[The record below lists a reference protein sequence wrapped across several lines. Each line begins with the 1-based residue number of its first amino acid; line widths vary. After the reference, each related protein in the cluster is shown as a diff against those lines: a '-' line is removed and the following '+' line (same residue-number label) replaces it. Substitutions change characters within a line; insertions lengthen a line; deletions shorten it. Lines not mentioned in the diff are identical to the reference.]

1 MREIGEAIQ
10 AYILAGCAVA
20 MGIVLLAVIVRMVA
34 GAAISFRRVPCAA
47 AISLMALW
55 FTYIG
60 GTKPE
65 QVMIRFDEGL
75 YNDGTEVSTNNPH
88 MITFRW
94 RYDSWIPPVTTVT
107 VSANLIGAT
116 NGTIEVGTTSI
127 TNRQLI
133 AYMETD
139 ATNYMYFV
147 EQSYN
152 PEPSVVTNGVYHIQ
166 CFDGVD
172 VWIPKGLTIY
182 GDGVSLSWPDG
193 TPIPAKIDE
202 KDYVDNISEGEE

>member
-1 MREIGEAIQ
+1 MREIGEAMQ
-10 AYILAGCAVA
+10 AYVLAGCSVA
-20 MGIVLLAVIVRMVA
+20 MGAVLLAVVVRMVA
-34 GAAISFRRVPCAA
+34 GAAMSFRRVPCAA
-47 AISLMALW
+47 ALGLLALW
-55 FTYIG
+55 CTYVG

-65 QVMIRFDEGL
+65 QVLVRFDEGL
-75 YNDGTEVSTNNPH
+75 HNDGTEVSTNNPH
-88 MITFRW
+88 VITFRW
-94 RYDSWIPPVTTVT
+94 SYDSWIPPVTTVR
-107 VSANLIGAT
+107 VSANLIGTT
-116 NGTIEVGTTSI
+116 NGTFEVGTTSI
-127 TNRQLI
+127 TNREMV

-166 CFDGVD
+166 CFGGVD

-202 KDYVDNISEGEE
+202 RDYVDIVNEGEE